1 MNAPFVQPKEHAVTM
16 KVNIEHLPLNELEL
30 ELLREVVGNRLK
42 GHELRLQSNQ
52 FGSRMENKRHLVS
65 QLDRVVMSCKRLA
78 KEINDAQSKMEADA
92 V

>member
-1 MNAPFVQPKEHAVTM
+1 M